1 MQLSDQQKEHRASV
15 LQKISIDQHK
25 RYEAGAKKYGTYLP
39 DMSINDLANNALE
52 ETYDNTT
59 YTITLIQKL
68 KDLSTWKDIEL
79 IELRDRINYELERRS
94 QEEMMETL

>member
-1 MQLSDQQKEHRASV
+1 MQLSDRHKEHRASV

-25 RYEAGAKKYGTYLP
+25 RYEAGAKKYGTFLP
-39 DMSINDLANNALE
+39 DMSINDLAQNALE

-68 KDLSTWKDIEL
+68 KDLSTWSYDEL
-79 IELRDRINYELERRS
+79 IEFRDRIEMELERRS
-94 QEEMMETL
+94 QEEMMEIL